1 MAMKN
6 QLAVRPE
13 PGEHMVSADVWVQ
26 TERLTDGS
34 LVFNVWMRN
43 HAPRVRGNGEDRV
56 RFAVEPSADGDDW
69 VTWATAVDLARQL
82 ASLTGKFCD
91 WSVA

>member
-1 MAMKN
+1 MKN
-6 QLAVRPE
+6 TDATVKPE
-13 PGEHMVSADVWVQ
+13 PGEYEVSAGVWVQ

-56 RFAVEPSADGDDW
+56 RFAVEPKSDDW
-69 VTWATAVDLARQL
+69 VTWAEAVDLARQL
-82 ASLTGKFCD
+82 AQLTDKFCD